1 MNVYKSPGLFMTVLG
16 LIAGS
21 ILIAATLQ
29 RGSGLGAY
37 LPWASALVQGTP
49 EPLESPTLSPTG
61 FPLLHHYLG
70 TGLFLALPTLL
81 SGGGVNLERSARFAA
96 LAAILLTLACCASLL
111 YQIAKKRV
119 GLLLFGLSLLLVA
132 TNTGYYLGLL
142 GSELFALALVAS
154 VVWLAWV
161 PKEIRNL
168 ELAGLSALASLLMI
182 VRPQSIIMASPAIVL
197 GLLRWA
203 GGRSKSQLA
212 WAFLYFGAP
221 LTLGFLIVLQF
232 NHWMTGE
239 CTRSP
244 LYFGNDEFRSVDL
257 SARYIF
263 LVLFDPRAGALR
275 YTPFIALGLCASL
288 VPILDRR
295 LDKPYRVFYIVALLA
310 ELAQI
315 WMISGFYAWS
325 GGVQGFGSRYLNL
338 LSLYGVISVVHILAS
353 EWVSRALKAV
363 ILSVSLACAVY
374 TVTLLLERPYL
385 LGLLAVG
392 ATAAAWMAG
401 SKTRPRDSVHDIAYG
416 CLGLS
421 LLFPLLYY
429 YASLA
434 RAQVATALTAT
445 AMMSAC
451 VAAVVIVIGVHW
463 IWSTLSRSLLT
474 KSLAIFSV
482 CTLIIGFSL
491 VARLRVGAAPFQ
503 ARELASPSPQFLY
516 RNRFDMRNLEADLT
530 GKDSDVAY
538 RWPDEVRHAI
548 RVFLEDE
555 KQRTTIRR

>member
-1 MNVYKSPGLFMTVLG
+1 MTVLG

-21 ILIAATLQ
+21 MLIAATLQ
-29 RGSGLGAY
+29 RGPGMGAY

-49 EPLESPTLSPTG
+49 APLHSPTLSPTG
-61 FPLLHHYLG
+61 FPLRHHYLG

-81 SGGGVNLERSARFAA
+81 SGGGVNVERSARFAA
-96 LAAILLTLACCASLL
+96 SAAILLTLACCASLL

-132 TNTGYYLGLL
+132 TNTGYYLRLI
-142 GSELFALALVAS
+142 GSELFALALVAA

-161 PKEIRNL
+161 PKEIGNS

-182 VRPQSIIMASPAIVL
+182 VRPQAIIMASPAIVL

-203 GGRSKSQLA
+203 GERSKPQLA

-221 LTLGFLIVLQF
+221 LTLGCFVMLQF
-232 NHWMTGE
+232 NHWMTGDW
-239 CTRSP
+239 TRSP
-244 LYFGNDEFRSVDL
+244 LYFGNDEFRSIDL
-257 SARYIF
+257 SARYIY
-263 LVLFDPRAGALR
+263 LVLFDPRSGALC

-310 ELAQI
+310 ELAQC

-338 LSLYGVISVVHILAS
+338 LSLYGVISVVYLLAS
-353 EWVSRALKAV
+353 ERVIWALKAV
-363 ILSVSLACAVY
+363 ILSISLACVVY
-374 TVTLLLERPYL
+374 TAALLLLGRPYL
-385 LGLLAVG
+385 LGSLAIG

-401 SKTRPRDSVHDIAYG
+401 AKTRPRDSVLDITYG

-434 RAQVATALTAT
+434 RAQVATVLTAT

-451 VAAVVIVIGVHW
+451 VAAVVIVIGVYW
-463 IWSTLSRSLLT
+463 IWSAIPRSFPT
-474 KSLAIFSV
+474 KSLAILSV
-482 CTLIIGFSL
+482 CTLITGFSL
-491 VARLRVGAAPFQ
+491 VVRLRVGAAPFQ

-516 RNRFDMRNLEADLT
+516 RNRFEVRNLERDLV
-530 GKDSDVAY
+530 GLGSEEAY
-538 RWPDEVRHAI
+538 KWPDEVRHAI

-555 KQRTTIRR
+555 KQRTAISRP